1 MRVSQPFKGFWTA
14 QVISEMLSSRLVYV
28 RRKAMAG
35 PFSYEGHDRSTLTG
49 MTY

>member
-1 MRVSQPFKGFWTA
+1 MRVFEPFEGFWTA
-14 QVISEMLSSRLVYV
+14 HVISEMQSSRLVYE

-35 PFSYEGHDRSTLTG
+35 PFSYEGHDTSTITG